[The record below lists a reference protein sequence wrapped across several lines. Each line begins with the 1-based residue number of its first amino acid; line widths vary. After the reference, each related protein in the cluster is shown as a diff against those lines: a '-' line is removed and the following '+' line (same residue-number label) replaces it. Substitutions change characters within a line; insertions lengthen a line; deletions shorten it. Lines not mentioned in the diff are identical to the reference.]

1 MKTHA
6 LAMDMGGTNIRAAL
20 VDRDGRISER
30 RSIQTRAHLGRD
42 SVLERLL
49 SELEGVSGS
58 MELASLVGLGA
69 SVASP
74 VDTVIGVLHSPP
86 NLPGWDGYSIGP
98 VLEERLSL
106 TATVV
111 NDANAAALAEHSYG
125 AGRGYR
131 NMVYL
136 TVSTGIG
143 GGIVVDGELYGGARG
158 FAGEIGHMTIDRNG
172 PTCNCGNVGCLE
184 VLASGTAA
192 ARMARERLASGEQSA
207 MLELAGG
214 DPAKVDARTV
224 AEAAT
229 SGDAVARAVM
239 DEVSTNLGV
248 GIVSLV
254 HILDPDVIVIGGG
267 MSQNLDML
275 LPGIERENERHAL
288 PHQRGRAPVVKAEL
302 GDDGGLLGAA
312 AAAFAAYDA
321 KKTP

>member
-6 LAMDMGGTNIRAAL
+6 LAMDMGGTNLRAAL
-20 VDRDGRISER
+20 VDRDGRISRR
-30 RSIQTRAHLGRD
+30 RSVPTRGHLGRD
-42 SVLERLL
+42 AVLERLL
-49 SELEGVSGS
+49 SELEDVAGPVDRTSLIGLGVSVAGS
-58 MELASLVGLGA
+58 VD
-69 SVASP
+69 SVS
-74 VDTVIGVLHSPP
+74 GVLHGPP

-111 NDANAAALAEHSYG
+111 NDANAAALAEHRYG
-125 AGRGYR
+125 AGRGYE
-131 NMVYL
+131 NMVYM

-143 GGIVVDGELYGGARG
+143 GGIIVDGELYGGARG

-192 ARMARERLASGEQSA
+192 ARMTRERLASDEQSTL
-207 MLELAGG
+207 LELAGG

-224 AEAAT
+224 AEAAAA
-229 SGDAVARAVM
+229 GDAVALAVM

-254 HILDPDVIVIGGG
+254 HMLDPDVIVIGGG
-267 MSQNLDML
+267 MAQKPRDAAAWH
-275 LPGIERENERHAL
+275 PKGE
-288 PHQRGRAPVVKAEL
+288 RAPRPTPPARQGPRGQVGARRRRWPA
-302 GDDGGLLGAA
+302 GSGRGGLRGL
-312 AAAFAAYDA
+312 
-321 KKTP
+321 